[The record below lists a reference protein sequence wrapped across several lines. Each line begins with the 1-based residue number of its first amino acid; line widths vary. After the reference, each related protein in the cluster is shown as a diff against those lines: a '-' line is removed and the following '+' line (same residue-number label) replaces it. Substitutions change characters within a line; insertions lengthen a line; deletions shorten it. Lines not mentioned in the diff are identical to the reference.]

1 MVVLVFAAVIATA
14 LYTLWDPSRASQAKT
29 AQLNM
34 TVERGA
40 YLFSQNCRVCHGNSG
55 EGGQAS
61 SRLPEAL
68 VLDRFD
74 LQGRKTPNG
83 PVDATSKS
91 AAYNLIVNT
100 LTCGRVGKYMP
111 PWSIAQGG
119 TLTNEQINQLA
130 TFITEGTGWQEARDF
145 AVYGDPK
152 YTVSGDIT
160 AGIKLV
166 KPISA
171 TDTVLHLSDVTPLG
185 KGQRIQMGEHLN
197 APKADDTN
205 EIMLITA
212 NPDTKAKT
220 VTVER
225 HIGLTK
231 AVAHAAGVPVLVVP
245 APPNPPAITG
255 SGGPV
260 CGQYYVPVPTPSAAA
275 GTPAASPT
283 AATAATAFTIIGK
296 NLTFDKTALTGA
308 AGKVLTI
315 TFKNEDAGVPHNIHF
330 YNGASATAPSIGKT
344 DIVIGPVTQT
354 LKIGPLQPGK
364 YYFQCDVHPTQMNG
378 VLTVQ

>member
-283 AATAATAFTIIGK
+283 AAAAATAFTIVGK

-354 LKIGPLQPGK
+354 LKIGPLKPGK
-364 YYFQCDVHPTQMNG
+364 YYYQCDVHPTQMNG